1 MSRKRWLT
9 TAGLAFIAAIAAL
22 LPAPPLHAGDDP
34 YRLLAGRAPALADVR
49 FVLKIKLEGGGADR
63 EIEGE
68 TTCPLIDDRGL
79 VLCSNTELGGYVN
92 LMSQMM
98 GGARGFN
105 VSAAPREIRVVIG
118 EHEGKSARLLAR
130 DTDRDLAWVQVDDF
144 AGTED
149 VAFLDFADSAE
160 LGPGD
165 KFYRLRRMDR
175 FFGAAPVVT
184 EGIVAAVISK
194 PRRLLVPSVPM
205 SGGFG
210 LPMFTADGRLVGIS
224 VIQMPAAEDQ
234 AGGFS
239 GGMSFL
245 GSAAKFQDMVGGLIL
260 PAAEVVKATRLARE
274 VFPED
279 EEDE

>member
-1 MSRKRWLT
+1 MR
-9 TAGLAFIAAIAAL
+9 
-22 LPAPPLHAGDDP
+22 PLSVYP
-34 YRLLAGRAPALADVR
+34 
-49 FVLKIKLEGGGADR
+49 ADR

-68 TTCPLIDDRGL
+68 TTCPLIDGRGL

-98 GGARGFN
+98 GGARAFN
-105 VSAAPREIRVVIG
+105 VSAAPREIKVVIG
-118 EHEGKSARLLAR
+118 EHGEGKSARLLAR
-130 DTDRDLAWVQVDDF
+130 DTERDLAWVQVDDF
-144 AGTED
+144 AGTGD

-160 LGPGD
+160 LRPGD

-194 PRRLLVPSVPM
+194 PRRLLVPSVPI

-210 LPMFTADGRLVGIS
+210 LPIFTADGRLVGIS
-224 VIQMPAAEDQ
+224 VIQMPAAEDH
-234 AGGFS
+234 AAGFS

-274 VFPED
+274 VFAED